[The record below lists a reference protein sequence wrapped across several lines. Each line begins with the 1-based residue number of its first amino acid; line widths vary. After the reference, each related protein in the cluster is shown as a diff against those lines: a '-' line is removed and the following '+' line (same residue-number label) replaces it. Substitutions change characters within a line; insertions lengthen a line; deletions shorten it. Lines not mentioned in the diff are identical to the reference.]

1 MILDIR
7 QIPQYAQYLKLL
19 GWETIKIKEGQVF
32 IRKFPIIGSVIK
44 VQRTK
49 PPIPF
54 MDIERIAKKVRAFQI
69 TIDPGFDPKFL
80 TKNGNEKYINNY
92 QKFRYSVPQTPFIPT
107 KTIVL
112 DIDKTEEKIIES
124 FSKNKRRDVRAAL
137 RGNLIIK
144 EESSKEFID
153 LKKRLLLKKFIL
165 PLGIALEIQPLY
177 QAFSPEKIKILIA
190 YHQNQPVAG
199 TLILFQPQKAHY
211 WLAAATKEGKKLLA
225 PTLLVWTA
233 IKIAKQK
240 RCKEFDL
247 EGVYD
252 DRFPKNK
259 NWLGFSKFKEGF
271 GKKEII
277 YPPTLT
283 KSKFF
288 FTL

>member
-1 MILDIR
+1 MDIR
-7 QIPQYAQYLKLL
+7 QTPEYTQYLKLL
-19 GWETIKIKEGQVF
+19 GWETVKINGGQIF
-32 IRKFPIIGSVIK
+32 FRKFPLIGSVIK

-69 TIDPGFDPKFL
+69 TIDPGFDQKIL
-80 TKNGNEKYINNY
+80 TKNGTEKFIKSY
-92 QKFRYSVPQTPFIPT
+92 QKFRYSIPQTPFIPT

-112 DIDKTEEKIIES
+112 DINRSEENILES

-153 LKKRLLLKKFIL
+153 LKKKLLLKKFIL
-165 PLGIALEIQPLY
+165 PLGLVSEIRPLY
-177 QAFSPEKIKILIA
+177 QAFSPEKIKILVA

-199 TLILFQPQKAHY
+199 TIILFQPQRAHY
-211 WLAAATKEGKKLLA
+211 WLATATNEGKKLLA
-225 PTLLVWTA
+225 PTLLVWEA

-240 RCKEFDL
+240 GCKEFDL

-259 NWLGFSKFKEGF
+259 NWLGFTKFKEGF
-271 GKKEII
+271 GKMEIL

-288 FTL
+288 FNL